1 MNGGGSEMRRKRNIL
16 AIAIAAA
23 IALVLV
29 LHAVTFQVRE
39 IEDAIVTTFGKP
51 GAAIRGGEAGGAGFY
66 WKWPWPIQRVQ
77 RHDNRLRHIETR
89 LEQIQANDGKSILV
103 SSYLLWRIADPLA
116 FHTRVGT
123 DERARDLLQ
132 DRLRAAQ
139 NAVLGRH
146 AFADLLAPE
155 GEADRLEKT
164 EKEILDALRADV
176 GSNYAADVREVGIQ
190 EIRLP
195 EAATIAVFER
205 MRKERERIAAAMRA
219 EGEKRAAEIRADAD
233 KERDKILA
241 QAEGEAQ
248 KIRAEGDAEAAKSY
262 ATFAAEP
269 DLAILLAKIDSL
281 KELAADRTTW
291 FFDLGDAPFDVLRAA
306 DPAEAGSAPR
316 GEGSAPDAK
325 AEPPAAPPGG
335 GT

>member
-1 MNGGGSEMRRKRNIL
+1 MRRRRKAL

-23 IALVLV
+23 IAAVLV

-51 GAAIRGGEAGGAGFY
+51 GAAIRGSEPGGAGLY
-66 WKWPWPIQRVQ
+66 WKWPWPIQRV
-77 RHDNRLRHIETR
+77 RRYDNRLRHIETR
-89 LEQIQANDGKSILV
+89 LEQIQANDGKPVLV

-116 FHTRVGT
+116 FYARVGT

-139 NAVLGRH
+139 NAVIGRR
-146 AFADLLAPE
+146 AFAELLAPE
-155 GEADRLEKT
+155 GEAERLET
-164 EKEILDALRADV
+164 IEQEILDALRADV
-176 GSNYAADVREVGIQ
+176 GSNYAADVHEVGIQ

-195 EAATIAVFER
+195 EATTIAVFER
-205 MRKERERIAAAMRA
+205 MRRERERIAAATRA

-262 ATFAAEP
+262 ATFAREP
-269 DLAILLAKIDSL
+269 ELAILLAKIDSL
-281 KELAADRTTW
+281 KELAAERTTW
-291 FFDLGDAPFDVLRAA
+291 FFDLREAPFDVLRAVMGEDA
-306 DPAEAGSAPR
+306 GRAAAPDESGSA
-316 GEGSAPDAK
+316 
-325 AEPPAAPPGG
+325 AAA
-335 GT
+335 